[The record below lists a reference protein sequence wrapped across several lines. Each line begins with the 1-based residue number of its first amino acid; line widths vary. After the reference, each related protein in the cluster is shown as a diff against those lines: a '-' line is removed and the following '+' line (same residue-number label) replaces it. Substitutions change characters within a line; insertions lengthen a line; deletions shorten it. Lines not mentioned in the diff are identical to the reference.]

1 MESNAV
7 PAESP
12 RPVAP
17 ALGRR
22 LDAGTLWVLASAA
35 GFGAM
40 AIFGKLAYAAGVG
53 TPTLLAVRFSIAAV
67 VLWGLLAARRQPAR
81 VSRRTLGGLLLMGG
95 LGYVGQAFAFFTALE
110 TIPAATTSLL
120 LYTYPAMVSVL
131 AWLFLRQR
139 ITRAGAVALALATLG
154 CALVLGGPSAAQ
166 GGGALD
172 PAGVGWAL
180 TAAVVY
186 SLYIIA
192 GTPITAG
199 APPLVGAT
207 YIISAAAAVFTGAGL
222 LGGSLRFTFGPEGW
236 AVIVAIALVC
246 TVLPVAAF
254 VVGLARLGPARA
266 SILSTVEPLVT
277 IALAALALGE
287 RISATQIVGGALI
300 LSAVLALQRRPRTAA
315 PPDLV

>member
-1 MESNAV
+1 MDSHAV
-7 PAESP
+7 PAEAP
-12 RPVAP
+12 GRAAP

-22 LDAGTLWVLASAA
+22 WDAGTLWVLASAA

-40 AIFGKLAYAAGVG
+40 AIFAKLAYAAGVG

-67 VLWGLLAARRQPAR
+67 VLWGLLAVRRQPAR

-95 LGYVGQAFAFFTALE
+95 VGYVGQALAFFTALQ
-110 TIPAATTSLL
+110 TIPAATTGLL
-120 LYTYPAMVSVL
+120 LYTYPAMVSLL

-139 ITRAGAVALALATLG
+139 MTRAGAVALALATLG
-154 CALVLGGPSAAQ
+154 CVLVLGGPSAALGQ
-166 GGGALD
+166 GGLD
-172 PAGVGWAL
+172 SAGVAWAL

-207 YIISAAAAVFTGAGL
+207 YIISAAAVVFAGAGL
-222 LGGSLRFTFGPEGW
+222 LGGSLRFTFGPDGW
-236 AVIVAIALVC
+236 AITVAIALVC

-254 VVGLARLGPARA
+254 VAGLARLGPARA
-266 SILSTVEPLVT
+266 SILSTVEPAVT

-287 RISATQIVGGALI
+287 RISVTQIVGGALI
-300 LSAVLALQRRPRTAA
+300 LSAVLALQRRPRSAV